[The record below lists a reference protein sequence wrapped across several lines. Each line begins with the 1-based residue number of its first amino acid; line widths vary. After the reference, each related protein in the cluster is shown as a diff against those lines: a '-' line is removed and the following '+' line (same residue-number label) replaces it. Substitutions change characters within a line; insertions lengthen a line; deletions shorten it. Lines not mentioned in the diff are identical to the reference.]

1 MGIEPS
7 VISSFLIAATTLIL
21 FLYSQ
26 ANGRARAARRRA
38 RVLERRDALR
48 ARYIHRL
55 ELGYAETDKE
65 LPNKPDGYDAAM
77 EDEDL

>member
-7 VISSFLIAATTLIL
+7 IIASFLTAATTLML

-26 ANGRARAARRRA
+26 ANGRARAARRRGRA
-38 RVLERRDALR
+38 LERRDGLR
-48 ARYIHRL
+48 ARYIARL
-55 ELGYAETDKE
+55 ENELAERDIEYPVKPPGYEK
-65 LPNKPDGYDAAM
+65 AM

>member
-7 VISSFLIAATTLIL
+7 VISSFMIAATTLIL

-26 ANGRARAARRRA
+26 ANNRARAARRRA
-38 RVLERRDALR
+38 RVLERRDSLR

-55 ELGYAETDKE
+55 ELGYASLDRP
-65 LPNKPDGYDAAM
+65 LPEKPDGYEAAM